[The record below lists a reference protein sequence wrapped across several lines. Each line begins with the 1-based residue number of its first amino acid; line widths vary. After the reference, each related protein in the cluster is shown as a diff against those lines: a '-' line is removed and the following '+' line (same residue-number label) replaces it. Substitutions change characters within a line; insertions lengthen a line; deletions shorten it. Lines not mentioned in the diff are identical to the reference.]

1 MSKVDLFVPDW
12 QSSGPDPALYH
23 GAHELRAHLDELCRF
38 HDVAVRPDRE
48 ITGDHRIVGYPSILG
63 QFDELRSL
71 IDATLPSATFLA
83 AGTCGME
90 VMPVSY
96 LNRRF
101 EGDLT
106 VVWFDAHADLNT
118 PESSPSGT
126 FHGMPLRTIL
136 GEGDDAMLSRTYS
149 VLDPRQIVLAGVREF
164 DEAERSFA
172 VQESMQL
179 VTATELRSG
188 AGSGALHAALRAAV
202 SRNVYVHIDFDVLDA
217 AAFPGVYMP
226 AAGGLSVGELET
238 AVAAVTGTYRL
249 VGASMVE
256 LAPASEPASRA
267 EIGDA
272 VRRLYR
278 ALWGKPCAAAGG

>member
-1 MSKVDLFVPDW
+1 MSKVDFFVPDW
-12 QSSGPDPALYH
+12 QSSGPDPALYY
-23 GAHELRAHLDELCRF
+23 GAHELRAHLDGLCRF

-48 ITGDHRIVGYPSILG
+48 ITGDHRIIGYPSILG

-71 IDATLPSATFLA
+71 IDATSPSATFLT

-90 VMPVSY
+90 VMPVTY
-96 LNRRF
+96 LNRHF
-101 EGDLT
+101 DGDLT

-136 GEGDDAMLSRTYS
+136 GEGDEAMLSRTYS
-149 VLDPRQIVLAGVREF
+149 ALEPRQVVLAGVREL

-172 VQESMQL
+172 EQKSMQL
-179 VTATELRSG
+179 VAARELGSG
-188 AGSGALHAALRAAV
+188 AGASSASGAGALHTALRAAG
-202 SRNVYVHIDFDVLDA
+202 SRNVYVHIDFDVLDP
-217 AAFPGVYMP
+217 AAFPGVHMP
-226 AAGGLSVGELET
+226 AAGGLTVDELEA
-238 AVAAVTGTYRL
+238 AVAAVTGKYRL

-256 LAPASEPASRA
+256 LAPAREPASGA

-272 VRRLYR
+272 VRRLYG
-278 ALWGKPCAAAGG
+278 ALWR